1 VYKGRRIS
9 SESERV
15 GNMQIGLKENWKKK
29 VDRWYSVLTRPFYL
43 LFQVMPC
50 SITAAARLQI
60 LLLKI
65 FIKNRKR
72 NEI

>member
-29 VDRWYSVLTRPFYL
+29 KRIDGTHPAILSPFSGHAPFKSQLQQDCKYYYLKYS
-43 LFQVMPC
+43 
-50 SITAAARLQI
+50 
-60 LLLKI
+60 
-65 FIKNRKR
+65 
-72 NEI
+72 